1 MSIKRVFS
9 KSKINQY
16 FIELSIIVVGITLS
30 FAVQSHLTDS
40 ENTRKQIEAYRRI
53 SEDLALDR
61 EYFNMAF
68 ANNEIQIA
76 AAREIVAGNLNQ
88 TNFNQIVTYYG
99 TFFNDNTITSI
110 MSTGLL
116 EDFENQ
122 ALISEVLTYYR
133 QDYDFLD
140 DAARFDEEVALQN
153 LLLIAAEVRIDSV
166 STTNILRQQNN
177 TETAFYSFSDSTK
190 SMLKKNNNFIGLLQS
205 KIWVKYVYNNFISNA
220 LKRNISISAK
230 IHEELSAL
238 Q

>member
-1 MSIKRVFS
+1 
-9 KSKINQY
+9 
-16 FIELSIIVVGITLS
+16 
-30 FAVQSHLTDS
+30 
-40 ENTRKQIEAYRRI
+40 
-53 SEDLALDR
+53 
-61 EYFNMAF
+61 MAF

-88 TNFNQIVTYYG
+88 TSFNQIVTYYG

-116 EDFENQ
+116 EDFDNQ
-122 ALISEVLTYYR
+122 VLISEVLTYYR

-190 SMLKKNNNFIGLLQS
+190 SVLKKTITS
-205 KIWVKYVYNNFISNA
+205 
-220 LKRNISISAK
+220 SACC
-230 IHEELSAL
+230 SRRSG
-238 Q
+238 